1 MDATIPLPLTR
12 TSDLH
17 DARGIPDALANAA
30 RAALDP
36 SGLGAPPPHLPL
48 IPETTRRR
56 HAVFV
61 PADHRFKA
69 AARFL
74 QALWRED
81 RDLPIGAHIDRA
93 NPHRV
98 RRLGS
103 RISIAAGRTGANF
116 MTPNIAA
123 VVARALAYREPG
135 AAYDVG
141 RLRTNLLSSQPL
153 AFNLFGS
160 LAADPVLATRFM
172 AELFPGALAE
182 VTDILFEHSPGRGD
196 PRFTGDRTAFDVVI
210 RGTTPTGARALIC
223 IEMKYS
229 EAGHEAAPPP
239 HPRHMEIG
247 HKTPGLFVAP
257 DDPTLIGPACQQ
269 HYRQHCLAS
278 AMLTAGL
285 ADTAT
290 LAFIAPAH
298 NHLAHTAAST
308 YTRHLMEP
316 AAGPIP
322 FIPLTLEHAFT
333 ALAAAGLPAHAAAL
347 HRRYTDWWLLDGE
360 LELAAMAAA
369 RAPHDVVQTSAEVPL
384 ATPMLAGK
392 VSPSDSRTP
401 GRTPRRPRRA
411 NATLPAAHAA

>member
-1 MDATIPLPLTR
+1 MDIAIPLSPPTDAGSLHETGDILTAHN
-12 TSDLH
+12 T
-17 DARGIPDALANAA
+17 
-30 RAALDP
+30 LDP
-36 SGLGAPPPHLPL
+36 SGLGAPPSHLPV
-48 IPETTRRR
+48 IPEAARRR
-56 HAVFV
+56 HHVFV

-69 AARFL
+69 AASFL

-81 RDLPIGAHIDRA
+81 RDLPIGTHLDRA

-103 RISIAAGRTGANF
+103 RISLAAGRTGANF
-116 MTPNIAA
+116 MTPSIAA
-123 VVARALAYREPG
+123 VAARALAYREPG
-135 AAYDVG
+135 AAYDIG

-153 AFNLFGS
+153 AFNLFGP
-160 LAADPVLATRFM
+160 LTADSALATRFI
-172 AELFPGALAE
+172 AELFPGVLTS

-196 PRFTGDRTAFDVVI
+196 QRFTPDRTAFDVVI

-239 HPRHMEIG
+239 HPRHTEIA
-247 HKTPGLFVAP
+247 HASTGLFIAP
-257 DDPTLIGPACQQ
+257 DDPTLTGPACQQ
-269 HYRQHCLAS
+269 LYRQHCLAA

-298 NHLAHTAAST
+298 NQLAHAAAAT
-308 YTRHLMEP
+308 YRRQLTDS

-322 FIPLTLEHAFT
+322 FVPLTLEHAFT
-333 ALAAAGLPAHAAAL
+333 ALAAAGLPDHARAL

-360 LELAAMAAA
+360 LELAVGTAAY
-369 RAPHDVVQTSAEVPL
+369 APAAEALAAPTHMQTVDTTSATKPVNRSRPQRTQP
-384 ATPMLAGK
+384 AT
-392 VSPSDSRTP
+392 RT
-401 GRTPRRPRRA
+401 
-411 NATLPAAHAA
+411 AA